1 MPPRKGTSS
10 QPKDAQAYRHPDAD
24 LPTWPEIHAFELS
37 NKPVR
42 FQSVDTVRGDL
53 TCASGVPVLASDR
66 SQITIALEVID
77 PRGNEPVVVKQLEEA
92 K

>member
-24 LPTWPEIHAFELS
+24 SPTWPEIRALELS
-37 NKPVR
+37 KKPVR

-53 TCASGVPVLASDR
+53 TCASGVPVLAGDHG
-66 SQITIALEVID
+66 QIAVKVID
-77 PRGNEPVVVKQLEEA
+77 RRGNELLAVKKLGEA